1 MRFYIL
7 HTQSLRG
14 IIDNLYIVG
23 QTPNVIKPYL
33 TIDTQ
38 NAFKRDVVYV
48 LEISYFII
56 QIFEISKT
64 SNSRQCHVYTEIRSQ
79 FEGVL
84 SPIIIL
90 QRQLSICFISHS
102 YKLYVCS
109 FVDFGMK
116 RMDRCHHSR
125 IIGLCAL
132 KLRWKFCVNMVI
144 ATF

>member
-14 IIDNLYIVG
+14 IINNLYIVG

-64 SNSRQCHVYTEIRSQ
+64 SNSRQ

-125 IIGLCAL
+125 IIGLCVL
-132 KLRWKFCVNMVI
+132 KLRWKFCLNMVI